1 MHILDRLRVVSE
13 DAKIVNGIAVHGV
26 AVDFFVVV
34 KDAMSPER
42 AGADNVAIR
51 QDVAKSNSMLVIVH
65 QISY

>member
-1 MHILDRLRVVSE
+1 MHILDRLGVVSE
-13 DAKIVNGIAVHGV
+13 DAKVMDGVAVHGV

-34 KDAMSPER
+34 KYAVSPER

-51 QDVAKSNSMLVIVH
+51 HDVAKNDGMLAMVQ